1 MRIGYGYDVHAFG
14 PGTLIVLGGVKI
26 PHTHTLVAHS
36 DGDVV
41 IHSLVDAILG
51 ALCLG
56 DIGTHFPD
64 TEDSNKDLDSRIF
77 LRYAADLIS
86 SNEYVLGNADIT
98 VITEAPDLAPHKV
111 SIRECLASDLSANLD
126 QISVKATTAE
136 RLGFIGRGEGIAC
149 HSMVI
154 LAPR

>member
-26 PHTHTLVAHS
+26 PHTHSLVAHS

-64 TEDSNKDLDSRIF
+64 TDSSNKDLDSRIF

-111 SIRECLASDLSANLD
+111 SIRECLASDLSADLD

>member
-14 PGTLIVLGGVKI
+14 PGTLIVLGGVRI
-26 PHTHTLVAHS
+26 PHTHSIVAHS

-41 IHSLVDAILG
+41 IHSIVDAILG

-86 SNEYVLGNADIT
+86 SNEYALGNADIT

>member
-1 MRIGYGYDVHAFG
+1 M
-14 PGTLIVLGGVKI
+14 
-26 PHTHTLVAHS
+26 
-36 DGDVV
+36 
-41 IHSLVDAILG
+41 IHSIVDAILG

>member
-14 PGTLIVLGGVKI
+14 LGTLIVLGGVKI
-26 PHTHTLVAHS
+26 PHTHSLVAHS

-77 LRYAADLIS
+77 LRYAADLIF

-126 QISVKATTAE
+126 QINVKATTAE
-136 RLGFIGRGEGIAC
+136 SLGFIGRGEGIAC
-149 HSMVI
+149 HSIVI

>member
-26 PHTHTLVAHS
+26 PHTHSLAAHS

-98 VITEAPDLAPHKV
+98 VITEAPNLAPHKV

>member
-14 PGTLIVLGGVKI
+14 PGELIVLGGVKI
-26 PHTHTLVAHS
+26 PHTHSLVAHS

-56 DIGTHFPD
+56 DIGAHFPD
-64 TEDSNKDLDSRIF
+64 AEESNKDLDSRIF

-98 VITEAPDLAPHKV
+98 VITEAPNLAPHKV
-111 SIRECLASDLSANLD
+111 SIRECLALDLSANLD
-126 QISVKATTAE
+126 QVNVKATTAE

-149 HSMVI
+149 HTMVI

>member
-26 PHTHTLVAHS
+26 PHTHSLVAHS

-64 TEDSNKDLDSRIF
+64 TEEKVINF
-77 LRYAADLIS
+77 LRYAADLMS
-86 SNEYVLGNADIT
+86 SNEYALGNADIT

>member
-1 MRIGYGYDVHAFG
+1 MRIGFGFDVHAFG

-26 PHTHTLVAHS
+26 PHTHSLVAHS

-77 LRYAADLIS
+77 LRYAAGMIS

-98 VITEAPDLAPHKV
+98 VITEAPNLAPHKV

-126 QISVKATTAE
+126 QINVKATTAE

-149 HSMVI
+149 HSVVI
-154 LAPR
+154 LTPR

>member
-26 PHTHTLVAHS
+26 PHTHSLVAHS

-111 SIRECLASDLSANLD
+111 SIRECLASDLSANMD
-126 QISVKATTAE
+126 QINVKATTAE
-136 RLGFIGRGEGIAC
+136 KLGFIGRGEGIAC
-149 HSMVI
+149 HSIVI

>member
-26 PHTHTLVAHS
+26 PHTHSLVAHS

-98 VITEAPDLAPHKV
+98 VITEAPNLAPHKV

-126 QISVKATTAE
+126 QINVKATTAE

>member
-26 PHTHTLVAHS
+26 PHTHALIAHS

-64 TEDSNKDLDSRIF
+64 TDSSNKNLDSRIF
-77 LRYAADLIS
+77 LRYAADMIS
-86 SNEYVLGNADIT
+86 SKEYVLGNADIT
-98 VITEAPDLAPHKV
+98 VITETPNLAPHKV

-136 RLGFIGRGEGIAC
+136 RRGFIGRGEGIAC

>member
-26 PHTHTLVAHS
+26 PHTHSLVAHS

-86 SNEYVLGNADIT
+86 SNEYALGNADIT

>member
-26 PHTHTLVAHS
+26 PHTHSLVAHS

-111 SIRECLASDLSANLD
+111 SIRECLASDLSANTD
-126 QISVKATTAE
+126 QINVKATTAE

>member
-26 PHTHTLVAHS
+26 PHTHSLVAHS

-98 VITEAPDLAPHKV
+98 VITEAPNLAPHKV

>member
-26 PHTHTLVAHS
+26 PHTHSLVAHS

-98 VITEAPDLAPHKV
+98 VITEAPNLAPHKV
-111 SIRECLASDLSANLD
+111 SIRECLASDLSANMD
-126 QISVKATTAE
+126 QINVKATTAE

>member
-14 PGTLIVLGGVKI
+14 PGTLIVLGGVRI
-26 PHTHTLVAHS
+26 PHTHSIVAHS

-98 VITEAPDLAPHKV
+98 VITEAPNLAPHKV
-111 SIRECLASDLSANLD
+111 SIRKCLASDLSANLD
-126 QISVKATTAE
+126 QINVKATTAE

>member
-26 PHTHTLVAHS
+26 PHTHSLVAHS

>member
-26 PHTHTLVAHS
+26 PHTHSLVAHS

-64 TEDSNKDLDSRIF
+64 SEDSNKDLDSRIF

>member
-26 PHTHTLVAHS
+26 PHTHALVAHS

-77 LRYAADLIS
+77 LRYAADMIS
-86 SNEYVLGNADIT
+86 SNEYSLGNADIT
-98 VITEAPDLAPHKV
+98 VITEAPNLAPHKV

-126 QISVKATTAE
+126 QINVKATTAE

>member
-1 MRIGYGYDVHAFG
+1 MRIGFGFDVHAFG

-26 PHTHTLVAHS
+26 PHTHSLVAHS

-77 LRYAADLIS
+77 LRYAAGMIS

-98 VITEAPDLAPHKV
+98 VITEAPNLAPHKV

-126 QISVKATTAE
+126 QINVKATTAE

-149 HSMVI
+149 QSMVI

>member
-26 PHTHTLVAHS
+26 PHTHSLAAHS

-86 SNEYVLGNADIT
+86 SNEYALGNADIT
-98 VITEAPDLAPHKV
+98 VITEAPDLAPHKA

-126 QISVKATTAE
+126 QINVKATTAE

>member
-26 PHTHTLVAHS
+26 PHTQSLVAHS

-126 QISVKATTAE
+126 QINVKATTAE

>member
-14 PGTLIVLGGVKI
+14 PGTLIVLGGVRI
-26 PHTHTLVAHS
+26 PHTHSIVAHS

-98 VITEAPDLAPHKV
+98 VITEAPDLAPHKA

>member
-98 VITEAPDLAPHKV
+98 VITEAPNLAPHKV

-126 QISVKATTAE
+126 QINVKATTAE

>member
-26 PHTHTLVAHS
+26 PHTHSIVAHS

-41 IHSLVDAILG
+41 IHSIVDAILG